1 MRSARALLPV
11 ALLAL
16 APVLTACG
24 QGDDAEA
31 KDDSAPSSE
40 SAVDRTSEAA
50 SDATTDATSAAAS
63 DTTTAPAGDLPAACD
78 VVEKI
83 DIATAYG
90 ATPAAGQQQDD
101 SCVFVAK
108 RFFTTTVALA
118 PMCETATEQDA
129 KPVKVK
135 GADSATWEQTSSD
148 PFSSALL
155 VCDGDTGLSIKLDFE
170 PAYQHEGDPQLQSIG
185 LAETILKRL

>member
-16 APVLTACG
+16 APVLAACG

-31 KDDSAPSSE
+31 RDDSAPSSE
-40 SAVDRTSEAA
+40 SAVDRTSDAA
-50 SDATTDATSAAAS
+50 SDATTDTTSPAAS
-63 DTTTAPAGDLPAACD
+63 ESTTPSGGDLPAACD
-78 VVEKI
+78 VVKKI

-90 ATPAAGQQQDD
+90 ATPAAGQQQDS
-101 SCVFVAK
+101 SCVFDAK
-108 RFFTTTVALA
+108 NFFTVQVDVA

-148 PFSSALL
+148 PFSAALL
-155 VCDGDTGLSIKLDFE
+155 ACAGDTGLSIRLDFE
-170 PAYQHEGDPQLQSIG
+170 PAYQHEGDPQLQSVG
-185 LAETILKRL
+185 LAETVLKRL